1 MANRKYYFSDNGIL
15 NLFLLDPAT
24 SLLENMVA
32 IQLRHFYGDDFYFY
46 HNGIEVDFVIPENK
60 TAIQVSYSISDET
73 TKKREADALM
83 ALNKV
88 MPMERLV
95 IITKD
100 EETSI
105 EVGDT
110 RIEVVPLWKW
120 LLRTRIH
127 R

>member
-105 EVGDT
+105 EVGET